1 MARHP
6 GSARAALIACGET
19 VIRACQA
26 LRHKIRGR
34 AHHQVLWGLVAG
46 GLALSG
52 ILSPILNL
60 RGLSTAALGV
70 DLFVGIVGVIVA
82 MREAFVLPDPVQP
95 ATGT

>member
-19 VIRACQA
+19 LIRACQSLCYKVRA
-26 LRHKIRGR
+26 RARHE
-34 AHHQVLWGLVAG
+34 VLWGLAAC

-70 DLFVGIVGVIVA
+70 DLFVGSVGFLA
-82 MREAFVLPDPVQP
+82 ALRELFVLEDPVRP